1 MYKAMLLLNHNSQR
15 HNSHALRS
23 QVVDEWQLAYSNK
36 LHLGKKKRF
45 PHLYNPEIHNFFCF
59 IKVTCHKDLQNIL
72 SRGYPP
78 SLMPLEEDQVFWLS
92 FLFIYFGEHISGQFN
107 SSVSQGLTPWC
118 SPYWMFGWNMDSSLI
133 LFRGLCDLGWLPES
147 SPSSRDSHRKTG
159 KEMRTH
165 AQSWEHSLSP
175 RPHGDTTGGFSHT
188 THEHPPRPLQQVSAG
203 HTSLP
208 I

>member
-1 MYKAMLLLNHNSQR
+1 MLPTITSV
-15 HNSHALRS
+15 S
-23 QVVDEWQLAYSNK
+23 
-36 LHLGKKKRF
+36 
-45 PHLYNPEIHNFFCF
+45 
-59 IKVTCHKDLQNIL
+59 
-72 SRGYPP
+72 SRRPRK
-78 SLMPLEEDQVFWLS
+78 VFWLS

-118 SPYWMFGWNMDSSLI
+118 SASWIFGWNMDS
-133 LFRGLCDLGWLPES
+133 RGLCDLGWLPES

-175 RPHGDTTGGFSHT
+175 TPHGNTTGGFSHT
-188 THEHPPRPLQQVSAG
+188 THEHPPRPLQQVSAA

-208 I
+208 IWFQEMKIHRKTIEGQEASKFKYQSQVTCLLMAPPASAGNIAVSKASEKAQYDYVHL